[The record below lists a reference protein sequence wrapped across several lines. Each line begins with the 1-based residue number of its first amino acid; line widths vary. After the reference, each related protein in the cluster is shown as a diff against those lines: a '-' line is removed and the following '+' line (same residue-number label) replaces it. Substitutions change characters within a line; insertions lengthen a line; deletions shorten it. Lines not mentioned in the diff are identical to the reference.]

1 MTSDN
6 NLLDNK
12 ENLKSYLKTELL
24 NGAKRIKNKYPPIS
38 EKVNGISKSLKIKTI
53 YELRGNLNNFFLIT
67 TKNYSK
73 NPRYRYFLTI
83 ILASQSSD
91 LLVNLAKEFSRQNR
105 LKLIQFSIHPQHF
118 RVGLFSLKE
127 LRNKDKISETV
138 NLLKEFRIIYRKDL
152 EKLGKLIERV

>member
-6 NLLDNK
+6 NLLDDK
-12 ENLKSYLKTELL
+12 ENLKSYLKKELL
-24 NGAKRIKNKYPPIS
+24 NGAKRVKNKYPPIS
-38 EKVNGISKSLKIKTI
+38 EKVDGISKSLKIQTI

-73 NPRYRYFLTI
+73 SPRHRYFLAI

-91 LLVNLAKEFSRQNR
+91 LLVNLAKEFSRHNR
-105 LKLIQFSIHPQHF
+105 LKLIQFSLHPQHF

-127 LRNKDKISETV
+127 LQNKEQISETV
-138 NLLKEFRIIYRKDL
+138 NLLKEFRIMYRKDL
-152 EKLGKLIERV
+152 EKLGKLIERI